1 MELNTID
8 EKDSLIWIELKFA
21 HLSLVKQKRK
31 NRNILPQSSQGKKIF
46 SLLFEKEP
54 SLDHSNLFQPTRILQ

>member
-31 NRNILPQSSQGKKIF
+31 NRNNFAAILPRKKI
-46 SLLFEKEP
+46 L
-54 SLDHSNLFQPTRILQ
+54 QPFV